1 MRRFSFSRRL
11 LLALFVLAAL
21 AGCEPRPA
29 DSYTAEVD
37 EPAFRRGKE
46 LVRQGRDG
54 DALKEFL
61 KVIAERGDDNAPESH
76 LEAGILYQRHMKDP
90 LAAIYH
96 YRRFRDLRVNSPQA
110 EKVRGQIEAAIREFA
125 RTVPSLLTEN
135 QSGNAELQ
143 NEIDALRRENN
154 QLKTERET
162 LRLSLQEAA
171 RRAQAPLATPPS
183 GESAGGGNTSVALT
197 PVQPDGYISPPL
209 SPAPPA
215 GWAQTPPQPSTRLP
229 AQPARQQQTVQPA
242 SRPPGTA
249 TMRSHVVTRGDTLY
263 SLAQRY
269 YNNRSRW
276 RDILAANQDQ
286 LASENTPLRIGMEL
300 RIPQ

>member
-1 MRRFSFSRRL
+1 MRRFSFSGRL
-11 LLALFVLAAL
+11 LPALLALAALLATLTLL

-29 DSYTAEVD
+29 APYTAEVD

-96 YRRFRDLRVNSPQA
+96 YRRFRDLRINSPQA
-110 EKVRGQIEAAIREFA
+110 EKVRVQIDAATREFA

-135 QSGNAELQ
+135 QSGNAALQ
-143 NEIDALRRENN
+143 NEIDALRRENS

-171 RRAQAPLATPPS
+171 RRARTPLAPPPS
-183 GESAGGGNTSVALT
+183 GEGVVGGNTSTPLT
-197 PVQPDGYISPPL
+197 PVQPDGYTAPPL
-209 SPAPPA
+209 SPVPPA
-215 GWAQTPPQPSTRLP
+215 GWQQTPP
-229 AQPARQQQTVQPA
+229 A
-242 SRPPGTA
+242 PP
-249 TMRSHVVTRGDTLY
+249 
-263 SLAQRY
+263 
-269 YNNRSRW
+269 
-276 RDILAANQDQ
+276 
-286 LASENTPLRIGMEL
+286 
-300 RIPQ
+300 